1 MLDMSDYEADYSL
14 EEYDNPDMRS
24 VFNSLLKI
32 TPTSRL
38 QGRSSKGSKSTACPK
53 DNGQRPLSLEDDT
66 DREPTSF
73 LKALLIQQK
82 RATKSLMD
90 TAKRIGPAA
99 HKVVEMEKAY
109 DAAFE
114 SDIQASLPR
123 AGGTLQGFILLFFSI
138 SYIVLALV
146 TTIMVN
152 AITRSTRSA
161 LMTFATFVVL
171 GIIIFALIVRLA

>member
-1 MLDMSDYEADYSL
+1 MLDMSDYEAEYEP

-32 TPTSRL
+32 TPRSPL
-38 QGRSSKGSKSTACPK
+38 NSRSSKGSTSTACPK
-53 DNGQRPLSLEDDT
+53 DRGQRPLSFENDEK
-66 DREPTSF
+66 EPTSF
-73 LKALLIQQK
+73 LKAMLIQQK

-123 AGGTLQGFILLFFSI
+123 AGGTLQGFILLFFSV

-152 AITRSTRSA
+152 AVTRSTRSA